1 MKAKQDKSNEAQPG
15 QLRQADVSGSAY
27 LVAIKS
33 GKEIEQRIIVAK
45 DVFDVEKKVLQTF
58 KRIEWWEIRCNY
70 GLAVF

>member
-1 MKAKQDKSNEAQPG
+1 MENNVGNTTNSALQQP
-15 QLRQADVSGSAY
+15 AVSGSAY
-27 LVAIKS
+27 LVVIKS

-58 KRIEWWEIRCNY
+58 KRIEWWEIRYNY

>member
-1 MKAKQDKSNEAQPG
+1 MLGTPLTPHCSN
-15 QLRQADVSGSAY
+15 LRNVSGSAY

-70 GLAVF
+70 GLVVF

>member
-1 MKAKQDKSNEAQPG
+1 MENNVGNTTNAVLQQP
-15 QLRQADVSGSAY
+15 AISGNAY

-70 GLAVF
+70 GLVIF

>member
-1 MKAKQDKSNEAQPG
+1 MANNVGNTSSSALQQHA
-15 QLRQADVSGSAY
+15 VSGSAY

-33 GKEIEQRIIVAK
+33 GKGIEQRIIVAQ

-70 GLAVF
+70 GIAVF

>member
-1 MKAKQDKSNEAQPG
+1 MKHETLNKQETANSDLGA
-15 QLRQADVSGSAY
+15 VSGSAY

-70 GLAVF
+70 GIAVF

>member
-1 MKAKQDKSNEAQPG
+1 LQQP
-15 QLRQADVSGSAY
+15 AVSGSAY

-33 GKEIEQRIIVAK
+33 GKRIEQRIIVAK

-70 GLAVF
+70 GLVVF